1 MNEKETLGIVAE
13 NVDTL
18 KRVRLVLSGITIEAK
33 SAHDVASIDAAL
45 NNVIGSLSQILQ
57 SSQQYTNSAISE

>member
-13 NVDTL
+13 NVDIL

-33 SAHDVASIDAAL
+33 SAHDVASIDSAL
-45 NNVIGSLSQILQ
+45 NNVIGALSQVLQ

>member
-45 NNVIGSLSQILQ
+45 NNVIGGLSQILQ

>member
-1 MNEKETLGIVAE
+1 MNEKETLGLIAE
-13 NVDTL
+13 NVDIL

-33 SAHDVASIDAAL
+33 SAHDVASIDSAL
-45 NNVIGSLSQILQ
+45 NNVIGALSQVLQ

>member
-1 MNEKETLGIVAE
+1 MHESDTLGIVAAQ
-13 NVDTL
+13 VDTI

-45 NNVIGSLSQILQ
+45 KNVIGRLSQILQ
-57 SSQQYTNSAISE
+57 SSKQYTNSNISD